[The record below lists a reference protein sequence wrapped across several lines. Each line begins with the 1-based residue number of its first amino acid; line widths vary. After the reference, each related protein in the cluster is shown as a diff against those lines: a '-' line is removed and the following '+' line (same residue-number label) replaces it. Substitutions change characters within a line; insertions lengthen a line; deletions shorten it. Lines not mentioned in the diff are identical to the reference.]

1 MNVKEV
7 FLIFVA
13 FTLLFLLFCVV
24 TLTGIDSDKSMVKAS
39 PHLRGGSQTAGTNK
53 TLIHSSTQNHEKTAH
68 QSKSYRASL
77 SASGRLMNT
86 RPDKPK
92 INAWSLRH
100 RTARSDIKDRLTPI
114 ESNGRVYLEN
124 MTGVEVCDSNDSDDE
139 RAIEVI
145 E

>member
-1 MNVKEV
+1 MKAREI

-24 TLTGIDSDKSMVKAS
+24 TLTGINSDKSMVKAS
-39 PHLRGGSQTAGTNK
+39 PQLRGGSQTAGTDRRF
-53 TLIHSSTQNHEKTAH
+53 IHRSIHNLKKNAH
-68 QSKSYRASL
+68 QSESNRASL
-77 SASGRLMNT
+77 AASGYLMNN

-92 INAWSLRH
+92 RDAWSSRN
-100 RTARSDIKDRLTPI
+100 RAARSDIKDLLKPI

>member
-1 MNVKEV
+1 MKAREI

-24 TLTGIDSDKSMVKAS
+24 TLTGIDSDKLMIKAGPQLS
-39 PHLRGGSQTAGTNK
+39 GDPKTAGTDRRF
-53 TLIHSSTQNHEKTAH
+53 IHRSIHNLNNTAH
-68 QSKSYRASL
+68 QPESNRASL
-77 SASGRLMNT
+77 AASGYLMNN

-92 INAWSLRH
+92 RDAWSSRN
-100 RTARSDIKDRLTPI
+100 RAARSDIKDLLKPI